1 MTELQ
6 SAQVKRLLTNL
17 VVIGAPLVAGLE
29 AVRGQL
35 PPWLALIVTAASV
48 ALKQYQSHLDLQ
60 APPLGP
66 ASTRDGK

>member
-1 MTELQ
+1 MSELQ
-6 SAQVKRLLTNL
+6 SAKLKRFLTNV

-35 PPWLALIVTAASV
+35 PAWLALAVTVASV

-60 APPLGP
+60 APALGP
-66 ASTRDGK
+66 TGDGD